1 MIKRGM
7 PSNMEK
13 AAFYVRLSK
22 EDENKVNRHD
32 NSESI
37 QNQIDLLSDYA
48 SRNNIE
54 IESIYIDDDYSGLY
68 EDRPEF
74 ERLIANAK
82 LGKFTIVLCKTQ
94 SRFTRNMQH
103 SEKYL
108 EELFPLLGIRFIGV
122 VDGVDTDIYANKKT
136 RQINGLVNDWYV
148 EDLSNNIRAVF
159 NRKMKEGQNL
169 AAFPT
174 FGYLKDPKDKHK
186 LIIDDK
192 AADVV
197 RYIYNLSLEGL
208 GVSRIADKL
217 TKEQIATPVQYKKKQ
232 GMSYATPNSKYT
244 QKGMWS
250 TSTIKRILNNE
261 TYIGWLM
268 QGREK
273 KISYKSKK
281 IIMTPREE
289 WIIVKDH
296 HESIISDEI
305 FYKVQKLLK
314 TRRKSCQNGMNQN
327 SENQTT
333 MDQNTANNHS
343 PSKTINNKNFKPH
356 VFSGKIICKDCKSV
370 MTKTSGRL
378 AHGHDY
384 FICQL
389 AKKSKSA
396 ECTRHSIR
404 FDYLEQY
411 VAKEIHKVIYSC
423 LQSKENVEEIR
434 SKIKINNQ
442 ITNKI
447 AKNLKMININS
458 NEIND
463 NEKALTNLYLDK
475 VKELIS
481 EFEYIEMKKIF
492 NENNQL
498 LRDKNK
504 IIEHKNEE
512 YELELARGQDL
523 DSLIIKYE
531 NFEKLTF
538 ELVNDF
544 ISLIEIGEI
553 QKENKQKENK
563 QKDEKQKN
571 NPVQDGI
578 NEQDSV
584 GDNTQEI
591 IIHWNI

>member
-1 MIKRGM
+1 
-7 PSNMEK
+7 MER

-22 EDENKVNRHD
+22 EDENKVNRYD

-37 QNQIDLLSDYA
+37 QNQINLLSDYA
-48 SRNNIE
+48 NRNE
-54 IESIYIDDDYSGLY
+54 METEGIYIDDDYSGLY

-94 SRFTRNMQH
+94 SRFTRNVQH

-122 VDGVDTDIYANKKT
+122 VDGVDTDVYANKKT

-174 FGYLKDPKDKHK
+174 FGYIKDPKDKHK
-186 LIIDDK
+186 LIIDDQ
-192 AADVV
+192 AAEVV
-197 RYIYNLSLEGL
+197 RYIYNLSLNGL

-217 TKEQIATPVQYKKKQ
+217 SQEKISTPVQYKKEQ
-232 GMSYATPNSKYT
+232 GFHYATPNSKYT
-244 QKGMWS
+244 QKGIWS
-250 TSTIKRILNNE
+250 TTTIKRILNNE

-281 IIMTPREE
+281 IIITPREE

-296 HESIISDEI
+296 HESIISEEV

-314 TRRKSCQNGMNQN
+314 TRRKSCKI
-327 SENQTT
+327 SP
-333 MDQNTANNHS
+333 NHL
-343 PSKTINNKNFKPH
+343 INNKNYKPH
-356 VFSGKIICKDCKSV
+356 VFSGKIICKDCKSI

-384 FICQL
+384 FLCQL
-389 AKKSKSA
+389 AKKSKLT

-404 FDYLEQY
+404 YDYLEQY
-411 VAKEIHKVIYSC
+411 VAKEIHKIIYTC
-423 LQSKENVEEIR
+423 LENKENVEEIK
-434 SKIKINNQ
+434 SHIKIYSEIN
-442 ITNKI
+442 NKI
-447 AKNLKMININS
+447 DKNLNLIIKNS
-458 NEIND
+458 KEITD
-463 NEKALTNLYLDK
+463 NEKALSNLYLDK
-475 VKELIS
+475 VKGVLS
-481 EFEYIEMKKIF
+481 ECEYIELKKTF
-492 NENNQL
+492 SENNQL
-498 LRDKNK
+498 LKDKNQT
-504 IIEHKNEE
+504 IDRKNEQ
-512 YELELARGQDL
+512 YELELVRGKNL
-523 DSLIIKYE
+523 DFLVNKYAD
-531 NFEKLTF
+531 FDKLTF

-544 ISLIEIGEI
+544 ISLIEIGETQHNEI
-553 QKENKQKENK
+553 KKEEMQ
-563 QKDEKQKN
+563 
-571 NPVQDGI
+571 I
-578 NEQDSV
+578 NETKMNESENV
-584 GDNTQEI
+584 EMRGHESTEENTQEI
-591 IIHWNI
+591 VIHWNF